1 MACLFPKLLQ
11 PRNKSY
17 SRAQSQRNSISLANI
32 LFFLHSGFRYLNQ
45 MHLNWLAFVNRS
57 PGLATDLRYIR
68 FTNKCLSLERKG
80 NRSQPLKSSD
90 SFELIFKLSAVCVN
104 LAEAVHVIG
113 MITNSF

>member
-17 SRAQSQRNSISLANI
+17 SRAQSQRNSIVWPISS
-32 LFFLHSGFRYLNQ
+32 FLHSGFRYLNQ